1 MRFTPALIIA
11 CAMTAISPSALGQEA
26 PLSKV
31 YACADI
37 PDAGQRLAC
46 FDGAVARL
54 KQADAGGDVAVVSR
68 QQVQK
73 VEKDAF
79 GLQVPSVSELA
90 ASIAPPPSSVAPSS
104 AAPSSV
110 ASAASGS
117 AAVKPP
123 KAEKPRPLDRVT
135 LAVKS
140 IQNDGHG
147 AITFIMENGQ
157 VWKKIDTGSMPGI
170 GKGPWT
176 AEIKKAALGS
186 YMLSLGGTTSAR
198 VKRLE

>member
-1 MRFTPALIIA
+1 MRLTPPLIIA
-11 CAMTAISPSALGQEA
+11 FAMTLLAPGALAQEA

-90 ASIAPPPSSVAPSS
+90 ASIAP
-104 AAPSSV
+104 APSSV
-110 ASAASGS
+110 TPASVAPAASASAA
-117 AAVKPP
+117 AKPP
-123 KAEKPRPLDRVT
+123 KMEKPRPLDRVT

-147 AITFIMENGQ
+147 GITFIMENGQ

-186 YMLSLGGTTSAR
+186 YMLSLGGTISAR

>member
-1 MRFTPALIIA
+1 MRLTPALIIA
-11 CAMTAISPSALGQEA
+11 FAMTALSPCAIGQEA

-90 ASIAPPPSSVAPSS
+90 ASIAPAPSSVAPSS
-104 AAPSSV
+104 AAP
-110 ASAASGS
+110 AARVP
-117 AAVKPP
+117 AAAKPP

-147 AITFIMENGQ
+147 GITFIMENGQ

-186 YMLSLGGTTSAR
+186 YMLSLGGTASTR

>member
-104 AAPSSV
+104 VAP
-110 ASAASGS
+110 AASGFV
-117 AAVKPP
+117 AAKPP